1 MSPEMKYC
9 NPVNLT
15 VKQHSLLLSARQ
27 CEQGEPNHEVSVRQI
42 ILPDCLVGVYHYMHT
57 RVFIRTSHTT
67 LQGSI
72 TLHDLLCYSRLAGSV
87 FHEFQPQFGHY

>member
-27 CEQGEPNHEVSVRQI
+27 CEQGELNHEVSVWQI

-72 TLHDLLCYSRLAGSV
+72 TLHDFVTLGLPVVYFMSFNLNLATTK
-87 FHEFQPQFGHY
+87 

>member
-15 VKQHSLLLSARQ
+15 VKQHSLLLSPRQ

-42 ILPDCLVGVYHYMHT
+42 ILLFGRCL
-57 RVFIRTSHTT
+57 S
-67 LQGSI
+67 
-72 TLHDLLCYSRLAGSV
+72 LHA
-87 FHEFQPQFGHY
+87 H